1 MLCLGSW
8 VAGMT
13 CFRPCCRWMTRR
25 VRCLLIGAS
34 VEGILLQKRLV
45 GIFRIERSHNAHGIL
60 DHRWGGRRAHRDSD
74 QFHEAVRH

>member
-1 MLCLGSW
+1 
-8 VAGMT
+8 
-13 CFRPCCRWMTRR
+13 
-25 VRCLLIGAS
+25 